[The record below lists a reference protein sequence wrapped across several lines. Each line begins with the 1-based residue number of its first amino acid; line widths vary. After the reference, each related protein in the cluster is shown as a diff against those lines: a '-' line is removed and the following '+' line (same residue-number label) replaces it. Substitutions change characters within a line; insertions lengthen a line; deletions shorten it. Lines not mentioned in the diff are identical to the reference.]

1 MSSGYNTIKK
11 MVYELFEIRKKKD
24 LEKDKLLHFY
34 GNRFTRFSEGPP
46 YRRLSITEALREEQ
60 EFFSKTSNYDF
71 EIEDLQ
77 DDTQCNDTY
86 KQASIRGRVCM
97 CYLQKLPIKDHERE
111 HYHDVLTVFTL
122 FQKKS

>member
-11 MVYELFEIRKKKD
+11 MVYELFEIGKKKD

-34 GNRFTRFSEGPP
+34 GNRFTKFSEGPP

-77 DDTQCNDTY
+77 IDTFFNCNVAIATF
-86 KQASIRGRVCM
+86 I
-97 CYLQKLPIKDHERE
+97 LHESGE
-111 HYHDVLTVFTL
+111 VVVSSNNSNKY
-122 FQKKS
+122 